1 MAANTD
7 PIFTRAPDIQISDSV
22 IGPVANTNL
31 DGTSSSTSMYV
42 LFQADTVEGGFVQK
56 VILKAVGSPAATVA
70 RLYLCTVTGALT
82 IGTTNTAAN
91 TRLIS
96 EASLPAITL
105 SQTAATPQFEIPL
118 NFAMPA
124 GYRLLM
130 SFGTSTGSAGT
141 GYSVSVVAGKY

>member
-7 PIFTRAPDIQISDSV
+7 PIFTRAPDFQFADAV

-31 DGTSSSTSMYV
+31 DGTSSSTSMYA
-42 LFQADTVEGGFVQK
+42 LAQADTVEGGFVQK

-70 RLYLCTVTGALT
+70 RLFVCSVTGALT
-82 IGTTNTAAN
+82 MGTSNTAAN
-91 TRLIS
+91 TRLIC
-96 EASLPAITL
+96 EQTLPAITV
-105 SQTAATPQFEIPL
+105 SQTGASPQFEIPV
-118 NFAMPA
+118 NFALPA

-141 GYSVSVVAGKY
+141 GYSASVVLGKY